1 MPMTRP
7 TPDEYPTACA
17 DYVSRVPESDVLSAL
32 EAQIATVRDVFRSIP
47 ESRGGHRYA
56 PGKWSIREIAGHL
69 TDGERVFSYRA
80 LRFSRGDTTPLP
92 GFDEEAFVARSTF
105 DASTLADLVGEFGHQ
120 RQANLHFFRRLTP
133 EQWTRRGTAN
143 QSSM

>member
-1 MPMTRP
+1 
-7 TPDEYPTACA
+7 
-17 DYVSRVPESDVLSAL
+17 
-32 EAQIATVRDVFRSIP
+32 
-47 ESRGGHRYA
+47 
-56 PGKWSIREIAGHL
+56 
-69 TDGERVFSYRA
+69 DGERVFGYRA

-143 QSSM
+143 QTSMSLRAIASALVGHVRHHLDVLGARYL